1 MWDDKQNIKT
11 TNKGRDKVESL
22 QSDGSK
28 TWTKKIK
35 KKKSSRGYKYFKKC
49 QGMYEIR
56 QYESED
62 TRKEVNISS
71 VNGIIDECREK
82 WLIHLSRIGNDG
94 LPHFVTSQGTYSRV
108 VRMEAIHR
116 KKMAVKVVE
125 GLSPVLGKQ

>member
-11 TNKGRDKVESL
+11 TNKERDKVESL
-22 QSDGSK
+22 QSDVRK

-35 KKKSSRGYKYFKKC
+35 NSSRGYKYFKKC
-49 QGMYEIR
+49 QGMYQIR

-94 LPHFVTSQGTYSRV
+94 LPHFVTSQGMCSRV

-125 GLSPVLGKQ
+125 DLRPIHGKVDE

>member
-11 TNKGRDKVESL
+11 TNKERDKVESL

-28 TWTKKIK
+28 TWNKKIK
-35 KKKSSRGYKYFKKC
+35 KKFKQGYKYFKKC
-49 QGMYEIR
+49 QGMYQIR

-82 WLIHLSRIGNDG
+82 WLIHLSRIDNDG
-94 LPHFVTSQGTYSRV
+94 PPHFVTSQGTYSRV

-116 KKMAVKVVE
+116 KKMAVEVVE
-125 GLSPVLGKQ
+125 DLSPIRGKQ